1 MVTASVM
8 KRLKCPRR
16 QVCLH
21 SDHVCIFPLHGDRT
35 STLTNVFNYP
45 EFHRTIP
52 LHDVQSFLCPP
63 SISSNTR
70 LSSVKKRNIFFFQVL
85 SWDLQNKLLHFCV
98 GWWWRSWSFCKD
110 GSQWNWIW
118 WYAGDFFAISLVEH
132 ISFRQPYNSFML
144 KALCFL
150 FHVLGNLNIF
160 LNEYVNCSSPG

>member
-1 MVTASVM
+1 MFAYFLYMGTGPQH
-8 KRLKCPRR
+8 L
-16 QVCLH
+16 
-21 SDHVCIFPLHGDRT
+21 RT
-35 STLTNVFNYP
+35 SSIT
-45 EFHRTIP
+45 
-52 LHDVQSFLCPP
+52 QSSIALYRFM
-63 SISSNTR
+63 ISS
-70 LSSVKKRNIFFFQVL
+70 LFCALHQFLQIPDSVLYQTQMRNIFFFQVL
-85 SWDLQNKLLHFCV
+85 TWDLQNKLLHFRV